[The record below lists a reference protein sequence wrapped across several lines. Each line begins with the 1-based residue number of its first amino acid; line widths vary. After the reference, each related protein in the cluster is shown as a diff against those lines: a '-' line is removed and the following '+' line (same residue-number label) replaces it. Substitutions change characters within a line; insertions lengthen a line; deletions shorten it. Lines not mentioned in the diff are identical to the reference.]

1 MWGELALSLQHGN
14 GYVLSILVLGFFAT
28 IVMFERIIMLQ
39 LVYHIDFAKFLAN
52 LKKMVNAEDL
62 TRAITLCKN
71 TSGTSLP
78 HIASRALEAAEAD
91 PSKVRGT
98 IEEEAIVFLPQID
111 KRLAILPAITLMIM
125 LIGILGTIDSLWTA
139 FQSIDV
145 LDSAKKQATLAQ
157 GIAGSLS
164 PTALGL
170 VFGMMLLAG
179 YHVLKGMAANLTDRL
194 HHGVT
199 VLLNLLAPQ
208 EAAYFMPGPAQSQES
223 PSIASAPRPEVDFNA
238 GAKEASEVHADESF
252 DDVSVEDIKDEEEII

>member
-1 MWGELALSLQHGN
+1 MWGELALSLQQGN
-14 GYVLSILVLGFFAT
+14 AYVLSILALGFIAT
-28 IVMFERIIMLQ
+28 MIFFERFIMLQ
-39 LVYHIDFAKFLAN
+39 LVYHIDFSKFLTN

-71 TSGTSLP
+71 TSATSLP

-91 PSKVRGT
+91 PTKVRGT
-98 IEEEAIVFLPQID
+98 IEEEAIDFLPQIE

-170 VFGMMLLAG
+170 TFGMLLLAG
-179 YHVLKGMAANLTDRL
+179 YHVLKGMAATLTDRL

-199 VLLNLLAPQ
+199 VLLNLLVPQ
-208 EAAYFMPGPAQSQES
+208 ESSYYMPMAAQSHEAADVPRADADFS
-223 PSIASAPRPEVDFNA
+223 SEPNAAP
-238 GAKEASEVHADESF
+238 EVHADESF

>member
-1 MWGELALSLQHGN
+1 MWGELALSLQQGN
-14 GYVLSILVLGFFAT
+14 AYVLSILALGFIAT
-28 IVMFERIIMLQ
+28 MIFFERFIMLQ
-39 LVYHIDFAKFLAN
+39 LVYHIDFSKFLSN
-52 LKKMVNAEDL
+52 LKKMVTAEDL

-71 TSGTSLP
+71 TSATSLP

-91 PSKVRGT
+91 PTKVRGT
-98 IEEEAIVFLPQID
+98 IEEEAIDFLPQIE

-170 VFGMMLLAG
+170 TFGMLLLAG
-179 YHVLKGMAANLTDRL
+179 YHVLKGMAATLTDRL

-199 VLLNLLAPQ
+199 VLLNLLVPQ
-208 EAAYFMPGPAQSQES
+208 ESSYYMPMAAQSHEAADVPRADADFS
-223 PSIASAPRPEVDFNA
+223 SEPNAAP
-238 GAKEASEVHADESF
+238 EVHADESF